1 MKRLLLVLLLPA
13 SMLLSGC
20 KTLNYLLNEGDAAA
34 AIKEMLTIG
43 AGMKSI
49 INKQS
54 LVEAVLPGEV
64 GKALQVV
71 QELGLSKEVD
81 KFTNTLTNA
90 ATESAEQ
97 SIPVFL
103 LGIKKMN
110 IRDAVG
116 IVKNGG
122 TGATDYLRRTIGDSL
137 RSAITPVMRTALN
150 KYNVVQAWDELIEPV
165 KLLLSNKAKLN
176 LNIDNLLAGAV
187 TLAMFKKIEEQEIAI
202 RTKAEARSTQLLQKV
217 FGRDWSKPMLSGA
230 K

>member
-1 MKRLLLVLLLPA
+1 MKRLLLILLLPA

-20 KTLNYLLNEGDAAA
+20 KTLSFLLNEGDAAA

-64 GKALQVV
+64 GKVLLTV
-71 QELGLSKEVD
+71 QQLGLSKEVE

-110 IRDAVG
+110 IREAVG

-122 TGATDYLRRTIGDSL
+122 TSGTDYLRRTIGDSL

-150 KYNVVQAWDELIEPV
+150 KYNVMQAWDEMLGPV
-165 KLLLSNKAKLN
+165 KPLAGSNSKLN

-187 TLAMFKKIEEQEIAI
+187 TMAMFKKIEEQEIAV
-202 RTKAEARSTQLLQKV
+202 RTKAEARTSRLLQNV
-217 FGRDWSKPMLSGA
+217 FGRDWSKPM
-230 K
+230 

>member
-1 MKRLLLVLLLPA
+1 MRRRLFMLLLPA
-13 SMLLSGC
+13 TMLLSSC
-20 KTLNYLLNEGDAAA
+20 KTLNYILNEGDAAA

-54 LVEAVLPGEV
+54 LVEAVLPGEL
-64 GKALQVV
+64 GKVLQTV
-71 QELGLSKEVD
+71 QQLGLSKEVD

-103 LGIKKMN
+103 SGIKKMT
-110 IRDAVG
+110 IRDAVS

-150 KYNVVQAWDELIEPV
+150 KYNVMQAWEDMLGPA
-165 KLLLSNKAKLN
+165 KPLLGNNSRLN

-187 TLAMFKKIEEQEIAI
+187 SLAMFKKIEEQEIAI
-202 RTKAEARSTQLLQKV
+202 RTRAEARSTQLLQKV
-217 FGRDWSKPMLSGA
+217 FGRDWSKPR
-230 K
+230 

>member
-1 MKRLLLVLLLPA
+1 MKRLLCMLLLPA
-13 SMLLSGC
+13 TMLLSGC
-20 KTLNYLLNEGDAAA
+20 KTLNYILNEGDAAE

-54 LVEAVLPGEV
+54 LVEAVLPGEL
-64 GKALQVV
+64 GKVLQTV
-71 QELGLSKEVD
+71 QQLGLSKEVD

-103 LGIKKMN
+103 SGIKKMT
-110 IRDAVG
+110 IRDAVS

-150 KYNVVQAWDELIEPV
+150 KYNVTQAWDDMLVPA
-165 KLLLSNKAKLN
+165 KPLLGNNSRLN

-187 TLAMFKKIEEQEIAI
+187 ALAMFKKIEEQEIAI

-217 FGRDWSKPMLSGA
+217 FGREWSKPL
-230 K
+230 

>member
-1 MKRLLLVLLLPA
+1 MRAIILTLLIPFT
-13 SMLLSGC
+13 MMMSGC
-20 KTLNYLLNEGDAAA
+20 NTLRYVLNEGDAVS
-34 AIKEMLTIG
+34 AIREMLTIG

-54 LVEAVLPGEV
+54 LIEAVLPGEV
-64 GKALQVV
+64 GKVLQTV
-71 QELGLSKEVD
+71 QQLGLSKEVD
-81 KFTNTLTNA
+81 KFTNTLTTA

-110 IRDAVG
+110 IRDAVS

-150 KYNVVQAWDELIEPV
+150 KYNVMQAWDDMIGPAKPILGE
-165 KLLLSNKAKLN
+165 KGKLN
-176 LNIDNLLAGAV
+176 LNIDNLLAAAV

-217 FGRDWSKPMLSGA
+217 FGRDWSKPL
-230 K
+230 

>member
-1 MKRLLLVLLLPA
+1 MKKHLLILLLPA
-13 SMLLSGC
+13 TMLLSSC
-20 KTLNYLLNEGDAAA
+20 KTLNYLLNDGDATA

-54 LVEAVLPGEV
+54 LVEAVLPGEA
-64 GKALQVV
+64 GKVLQTI
-71 QELGLSKEVD
+71 QQLGLSKEVD
-81 KFTNTLTNA
+81 KFTNTLTAA

-103 LGIKKMN
+103 LGIKKMT
-110 IRDAVG
+110 IRDAVS
-116 IVKNGG
+116 IVKNCG

-150 KYNVVQAWDELIEPV
+150 KYNVMQAWDDMLGPV
-165 KLLLSNKAKLN
+165 KPILGEKGKLN
-176 LNIDNLLAGAV
+176 LGIDNLLAGAV
-187 TLAMFKKIEEQEIAI
+187 ALAMFKKIEEQEIAV

-217 FGRDWSKPMLSGA
+217 FGRDWSKSM
-230 K
+230 

>member
-1 MKRLLLVLLLPA
+1 MLLLPA
-13 SMLLSGC
+13 TMLLSSC
-20 KTLNYLLNEGDAAA
+20 KTLNYILNEGDAAA

-54 LVEAVLPGEV
+54 LVEAVLPGEL
-64 GKALQVV
+64 GKVLQTV
-71 QELGLSKEVD
+71 QQLGLSKEVD

-103 LGIKKMN
+103 SGIKKMT
-110 IRDAVG
+110 IRDAVS

-150 KYNVVQAWDELIEPV
+150 KYNVMQAWEDMLGPA
-165 KLLLSNKAKLN
+165 KPLLGNNSRLN

-187 TLAMFKKIEEQEIAI
+187 SLAMFKKIEEQEIAI
-202 RTKAEARSTQLLQKV
+202 RTRAEARSTQLLQKV
-217 FGRDWSKPMLSGA
+217 FGRDWSKPR
-230 K
+230 

>member
-1 MKRLLLVLLLPA
+1 MKRLLCMLLLPA
-13 SMLLSGC
+13 TMLLSGC
-20 KTLNYLLNEGDAAA
+20 KTLNYILNEGDAAE

-54 LVEAVLPGEV
+54 LVEAVLPGEL
-64 GKALQVV
+64 GKVLQTV
-71 QELGLSKEVD
+71 QQLGLSKEVD
-81 KFTNTLTNA
+81 KFTNTVTNA

-103 LGIKKMN
+103 SGIKKMT
-110 IRDAVG
+110 IRDAVS

-150 KYNVVQAWDELIEPV
+150 KYNVTQAWDDMLGPA
-165 KLLLSNKAKLN
+165 KPLLGNNSLLN

-187 TLAMFKKIEEQEIAI
+187 ALAMFKKIEEQEIAI

-217 FGRDWSKPMLSGA
+217 FGREWSKPL
-230 K
+230 

>member
-1 MKRLLLVLLLPA
+1 MNRRAIILSLLIPVA
-13 SMLLSGC
+13 MMMSGC
-20 KTLNYLLNEGDAAA
+20 NTLRFVLNEGDAAA

-64 GKALQVV
+64 GKVLQTV
-71 QELGLSKEVD
+71 QQLGLSKEVD
-81 KFTNTLTNA
+81 KFTNTLTSA

-103 LGIKKMN
+103 MGIKKMT

-150 KYNVVQAWDELIEPV
+150 KYNVMQAWDDMLGPAKPILGE
-165 KLLLSNKAKLN
+165 KGKLN
-176 LNIDNLLAGAV
+176 LNIDNLLAAAV

-202 RTKAEARSTQLLQKV
+202 RTRAEARSTQLLQKV
-217 FGRDWSKPMLSGA
+217 FGRDWTKPM
-230 K
+230 